1 MVNIRHPFAIILIA
15 ACAVFYWAG
24 NAFALKKA
32 SEQPA
37 EVVQTI
43 ANARNMGTARLKVW
57 GFEVYDARLWAE
69 PEFRADNYIRSSFA
83 LEIHYLRSFDN
94 NAVADRSLKEMR
106 GIGEINEAQAQ
117 QWLAQMRGIFPD
129 IAQGDRLVG
138 LHKPGEGA
146 SFVFNGKSV
155 GEIRDPEF
163 ARLFFG
169 IWLSPKTSH
178 PQMRR
183 ELLGQSTSGKRT
195 P

>member
-1 MVNIRHPFAIILIA
+1 MIRIQRSLATILIA
-15 ACAVFYWAG
+15 ACAMFYWAG

-37 EVVQTI
+37 EVVQSI
-43 ANARNMGTARLKVW
+43 ANARNVGAARLKVW

-69 PEFRADNYIRSSFA
+69 PEFNADSYLRNSFA

-106 GIGEINEAQAQ
+106 GIGEMNETQAQ
-117 QWLAQMRGIFPD
+117 QWLAQMRSIFPD

-138 LHKPGEGA
+138 LHKPGVGA

-178 PQMRR
+178 PKMRR